1 MSQRALIHLPA
12 TVRRGEVI
20 LVRALVAHPMETGHR
35 VDSGGQRLPRDII
48 RRVEARLDGELVF
61 AADLH
66 PAIAAN
72 PYLVFPLRV
81 TGDGT
86 LTVVWSGDRG
96 LAHRGRV
103 EIVATRRRRRSR
115 CCSWRWSLRASRA
128 APASRT

>member
-1 MSQRALIHLPA
+1 MSPRALIHLPA

-20 LVRALVAHPMETGHR
+20 LVRALIAHPMETGHR
-35 VDSGGQRLPRDII
+35 VDSVGQRLPRDII

-81 TGDGT
+81 DGDGT
-86 LTVVWSGDRG
+86 LTVDWSGDRG
-96 LAHRGRV
+96 FAHRERV
-103 EIVATRRRRRSR
+103 EIVAT
-115 CCSWRWSLRASRA
+115 
-128 APASRT
+128 

>member
-20 LVRALVAHPMETGHR
+20 QVRTLVAHPMETGHR
-35 VDSGGQRLPRDII
+35 VDSGGQKLPRDII

-72 PYLVFPLRV
+72 PYVVFPLRV
-81 TGDGT
+81 QGGGT
-86 LTVVWSGDRG
+86 LTVDWSGDRG
-96 LAHRGRV
+96 FAHSERA
-103 EIVATRRRRRSR
+103 EIVAT
-115 CCSWRWSLRASRA
+115 
-128 APASRT
+128 

>member
-1 MSQRALIHLPA
+1 MSTRALVSFSA
-12 TVRRGEVI
+12 TPRRGEVI

-86 LTVVWSGDRG
+86 LTVDWSGDRG
-96 LAHRGRV
+96 FAHRERV
-103 EIVATRRRRRSR
+103 EIVAT
-115 CCSWRWSLRASRA
+115 
-128 APASRT
+128 

>member
-12 TVRRGEVI
+12 TVRRDEVI

-48 RRVEARLDGELVF
+48 HRVEARLDGELVF

-72 PYLVFPLRV
+72 PYLVFPLQV

-86 LTVVWSGDRG
+86 LTVDWTGDRG
-96 LAHRGRV
+96 FAHRERV
-103 EIVATRRRRRSR
+103 EIVAT
-115 CCSWRWSLRASRA
+115 
-128 APASRT
+128 

>member
-1 MSQRALIHLPA
+1 MSKRALIHLPA

-35 VDSGGQRLPRDII
+35 VDSGGHRLPRDII
-48 RRVEARLDGELVF
+48 RRVEARLDGALVF

-86 LTVVWSGDRG
+86 LTVDWSGDRDF
-96 LAHRGRV
+96 AHRERV
-103 EIVATRRRRRSR
+103 EIVAT
-115 CCSWRWSLRASRA
+115 
-128 APASRT
+128 